1 MTSQFYV
8 EILEVNVFK
17 ISLSCKLNVIKKNRV
32 DTTSNKKKT
41 VLRRNIVYI
50 VCVIYKD

>member
-32 DTTSNKKKT
+32 DTTSNKKNCSATKYS
-41 VLRRNIVYI
+41 VHSMRNL
-50 VCVIYKD
+50 